1 MMATLF
7 LMDSSVTATA
17 ECLQVFQRIV
27 AQMPWRGSA
36 SAVNVMDMK
45 IFGDTAALTG
55 EIVPFQCCLSVAPE
69 VVVVFCFSDV
79 LTSFRILLKCF
90 ACLFGAAF
98 LQARLTV
105 LLRSRAIGEIDSA
118 VGALEDGS
126 NWRGSFLFPQSAQ
139 MKNILLLAVNRT
151 ADITAL
157 LSRSRRFVE
166 HFTNDAPALLES
178 IAGLTVGRQC
188 TRLTSL
194 EIWRSLRHLR
204 SALGAVKDAVLP
216 RFHSL
221 NYELSLP

>member
-1 MMATLF
+1 MTTLF
-7 LMDSSVTATA
+7 LMNRSVTAPA
-17 ECLQVFQRIV
+17 KRLQIFQCV
-27 AQMPWRGSA
+27 VPQFFGRGYS
-36 SAVNVMDMK
+36 SPVNMVDVE
-45 IFGDTAALTG
+45 ILGCATALTG
-55 EIVPFQCCLSVAPE
+55 EVVTLQCALPVAAKMIVVKCLAP
-69 VVVVFCFSDV
+69 V
-79 LTSFRILLKCF
+79 LIPFRILGKRSPY
-90 ACLFGAAF
+90 LFGAAF

-105 LLRSRAIGEIDSA
+105 LLRSRAVGEIDSA

-126 NWRGSFLFPQSAQ
+126 SRCGSFLFPQSAQ

-166 HFTNDAPALLES
+166 HFTDDAPALLES

-194 EIWRSLRHLR
+194 EIWRSLGHLR
-204 SALGAVKDAVLP
+204 SAIGAVKDAVLP